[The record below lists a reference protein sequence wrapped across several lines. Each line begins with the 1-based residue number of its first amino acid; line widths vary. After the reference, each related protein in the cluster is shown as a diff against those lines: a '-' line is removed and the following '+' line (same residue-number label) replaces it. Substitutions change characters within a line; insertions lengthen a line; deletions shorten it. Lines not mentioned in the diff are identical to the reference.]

1 MPKIYNRGTW
11 NSQANEISMFQSKFF
26 FLINGNTQTFLRWY
40 VFLAHL
46 CWQWIKLCRRTS
58 WSPWWAVS
66 CLHLSVVSSLL
77 HFKSPTDTSIHHR
90 LLGPPLAFMGRGSYR
105 ESLLFH
111 NLCSWSKNI
120 SWNLSVFFSKL
131 NSNENNWLRNWC
143 LHLHQCTVAKKVD
156 A

>member
-1 MPKIYNRGTW
+1 MRNCQICQKSAIEEHEIDKQMSNRQETLKINVSIKILFSY
-11 NSQANEISMFQSKFF
+11 
-26 FLINGNTQTFLRWY
+26 NGNTQTFLRWY

-46 CWQWIKLCRRTS
+46 CWQWTKLCRRTS

-90 LLGPPLAFMGRGSYR
+90 PWAAPRFHGPGFLQRITVM
-105 ESLLFH
+105 LFH

-120 SWNLSVFFSKL
+120 SWNLSVFFS
-131 NSNENNWLRNWC
+131 
-143 LHLHQCTVAKKVD
+143 
-156 A
+156 

>member
-1 MPKIYNRGTW
+1 MRNCQICQKSAIEEHEIDKQMSNRQETLKINVSIKILFSY
-11 NSQANEISMFQSKFF
+11 
-26 FLINGNTQTFLRWY
+26 NGNTQTFLRSY

-120 SWNLSVFFSKL
+120 SWNLSVFFS
-131 NSNENNWLRNWC
+131 
-143 LHLHQCTVAKKVD
+143 
-156 A
+156 

>member
-1 MPKIYNRGTW
+1 MHEKMRNCQKSTIEEHEIAKQMSKRQETLNINVSIKIIFSY
-11 NSQANEISMFQSKFF
+11 
-26 FLINGNTQTFLRWY
+26 NGNTQAFLRWY

-90 LLGPPLAFMGRGSYR
+90 LLGPPLAFTGRGSYR

-120 SWNLSVFFSKL
+120 SWNLSVFFS
-131 NSNENNWLRNWC
+131 
-143 LHLHQCTVAKKVD
+143 
-156 A
+156 